1 MSTDTSDLTGH
12 KVAPQSDND
21 TISVLIAD
29 DHSLVADAIKLV
41 LLEER
46 DFTVQICNSFETT
59 IEAMQ
64 AAPEGFDVIMLDI
77 SMPGMEGLKSV
88 KSVVSAAGDGNVV
101 IFSGTTDDDFIWQ
114 AIGLGAKGFIS
125 KTQPCKS
132 FASTLR
138 LIADGNEFVPLSLAR
153 KSQERRA
160 GVSVVD
166 ERERLILRS
175 AAAGKTNKEIAIE
188 LDTTEVAIKMKM
200 RAICAKL
207 DARNRTHA
215 AMIAKQTGLI

>member
-1 MSTDTSDLTGH
+1 MTKDISDLTER
-12 KVAPQSDND
+12 KVAPKSDND

-59 IEAMQ
+59 LEAMQ
-64 AAPEGFDVIMLDI
+64 VAPEGFDVIMLDI

-88 KSVVSAAGDGNVV
+88 KSVVSAAGGGNVV

-153 KSQERRA
+153 KSQERKS